1 MNRNEFESKVLELW
15 MKSRIPL
22 TQANLQYFAGVP
34 RKKLDDWL
42 DDLLGSGVLDIN
54 IEGSES
60 LEYTVP
66 GSERSV
72 DGPTTC
78 EAYERKR
85 EMVAE
90 AKRRI
95 LARRSGQKVAPAEIE
110 KVSPK
115 KITKRKKAKA
125 PKPKPE
131 PSLEPIDDDD
141 DDGPGVISMVSKA
154 AVFAGG
160 KALVAMDKPLALLD
174 KPVAKG
180 DKNLLASAGLS
191 LFGPLGWLYAGS
203 FREAIPA
210 TMAYVAVGYVLPT
223 FILAPFM
230 LVGSLL
236 SSAVGLTYAWQ
247 YNRKKGRTPLF
258 LSGKKKKKK
267 TGDST

>member
-1 MNRNEFESKVLELW
+1 

-34 RKKLDDWL
+34 RKKLDEWL

-72 DGPTTC
+72 DGPATC

-95 LARRSGQKVAPAEIE
+95 LARRSGQSSAPVQIE
-110 KVSPK
+110 KASPK
-115 KITKRKKAKA
+115 KIAKTKKKKAKKTKA
-125 PKPKPE
+125 PE
-131 PSLEPIDDDD
+131 PEPEVSLEQTDD

-154 AVFAGG
+154 ALFAGG
-160 KALVAMDKPLALLD
+160 KALVAMDKPLAMLD

-191 LFGPLGWLYAGS
+191 LLGPLGWLYAGS

-210 TMAYVAVGYVLPT
+210 TMAYIAVGYVLPT
-223 FILAPFM
+223 FVLAPFM

-267 TGDST
+267 TEDST